1 MLRKFN
7 EDRQAILPI
16 IICLGAFFV
25 MLIIGVI
32 FMLWFFL
39 FGGMQTLGTMCFLF
53 AVPIFLMVLAA
64 ILAKRY
70 LFGGKK

>member
-7 EDRQAILPI
+7 ENRQGIVMI
-16 IICLGAFFV
+16 VGCLIMFFV

-39 FGGMQTLGTMCFLF
+39 FGGMQTLGTMCILF
-53 AVPIFLMVLAA
+53 AVPLFLMVLAA

>member
-7 EDRQAILPI
+7 ENQGMVMIMG
-16 IICLGAFFV
+16 CLIMFFV
-25 MLIIGVI
+25 MLIVAII

-39 FGGMQTLGTMCFLF
+39 FGGMQALGNMCILF
-53 AVPIFLMVLAA
+53 TVPLFLMVLAA